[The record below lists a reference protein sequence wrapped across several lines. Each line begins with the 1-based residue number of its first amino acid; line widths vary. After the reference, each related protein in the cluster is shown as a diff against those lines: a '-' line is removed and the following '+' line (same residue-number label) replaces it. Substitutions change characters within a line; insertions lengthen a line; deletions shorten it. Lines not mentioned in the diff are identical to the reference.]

1 MVKCVCVVRLSKKV
15 YYILTVAILSRTV
28 KRMQTEADAP
38 TLNDGGR
45 TTESR
50 GFTCE
55 ECGKVY
61 EKPILA
67 NIISEGQTQEYYAC
81 PRCMTKVSET
91 PKTIQ
96 EPQPPAQTVQAK
108 KTTAAEKEVVAGC
121 AHYFG
126 YLRKREKDKSFP
138 DECLTCSKMVD
149 CLMQ

>member
-28 KRMQTEADAP
+28 KRMQTEAGAP
-38 TLNDGGR
+38 TLNDGGH

-50 GFTCE
+50 GFMCE

-67 NIISEGQTQEYYAC
+67 NIISAGQTREYYAC
-81 PRCMTKVSET
+81 PRCMTKVPET

-108 KTTAAEKEVVAGC
+108 KTTPAEKEAVPGC

-149 CLMQ
+149 CLTQ